1 MKKQLLALA
10 IGSMVVAP
18 SVAMADKGPTVYG
31 KVNVSYENQ
40 DNGSED
46 QWELESNASRIG
58 VKGELDLDIEN
69 VVAIY
74 QAEFQVDVD
83 DGNRGGSNSS
93 PFSQRNIFGG
103 FKHSQLGTLKAG
115 KFDTP
120 FKVSQGKVDQ
130 FGDLRGDINEIVGG
144 SERPSNIIQY
154 SSPKLVDVVSLNLAM
169 IPGEGDEDFA
179 DRRDG
184 VADGFSTS
192 VVFDNGML
200 YASLGY
206 DSEIE
211 TNLFDLGGDTLVDAL
226 HVAAKLNINNF
237 ELGALFQQS
246 ENSDSAFDGGD
257 FEDTTYIVSAAVK
270 LDRWKLKAQY
280 GMTDLDTSD
289 DDLTLMALG
298 ADYKVGKSSK
308 VFGYFANVE
317 ADNGIQDDTT
327 FGIGFEHNFS
337 M

>member
-10 IGSMVVAP
+10 IGSMVIAP

-40 DNGSED
+40 DNGADD
-46 QWELESNASRIG
+46 QWELESNASRLG
-58 VKGELDLDIEN
+58 VKGELDLDIN
-69 VVAIY
+69 DVVAIY
-74 QAEFQVDVD
+74 QAEYQISVD
-83 DGNRGGSNSS
+83 DGSG

-103 FKHSQLGTLKAG
+103 FKHSQLGMLKAG

-120 FKVSQGKVDQ
+120 FKVSQGKIDQ
-130 FGDLRGDINEIVGG
+130 FGDLRGDVNEIVGG
-144 SERPSNIIQY
+144 SERANNIIQY
-154 SSPKLVDVVSLNLAM
+154 SSPKIADVVSLNLAM
-169 IPGEGDEDFA
+169 IPGEGDTVGT

-211 TNLFDLGGDTLVDAL
+211 TNLFDLGDNDTLVDAL
-226 HVAAKLNINNF
+226 HVAAKLNIENF

-246 ENSDSAFDGGD
+246 ENSDSAVDGGD

-280 GMTDLDTSD
+280 GMTDMDASD

-308 VFGYFANVE
+308 MFGYFAQVE
-317 ADNGIQDDTT
+317 ADKNTGLATDDTT